1 MKKTITLLL
10 ITLTTMSCS
19 SEVEVLNIPLTSSSK
34 EAIALFTS
42 DVFRVKTGYR
52 MDGPQ
57 VLPILD
63 KIFELDSN
71 FHLSNAL
78 RGSYNNNLNSGER
91 RKIITDAYENRE
103 SVSEIEKALIT
114 SIYEENV
121 SRNLV
126 KAEGVLNDITNKY
139 PGYYY
144 LWLYTGSFQNMVL
157 LDPAKSKL
165 SWEKALKID
174 PNNSM
179 AKILLSQLH
188 YVTTENFQLLTD
200 DKIDLEKAISLL
212 EDAEK
217 GDQKNYTYSRL
228 LGNIYRA
235 QGEFDKSLNA
245 YDRAINLIEDKDSP
259 SYKQTLLVSGHNY
272 LFKEEYEKTREIYRA
287 SIAIDYRIGYDVN
300 ISRWLA
306 NTYLYE
312 KKYNDA
318 IKEID
323 LLEDRILKNTSIDEI
338 GKNIFLYRCDFERFI
353 TYGHSQM
360 KEDAL
365 ESLQSMN
372 KHQDEIKKFQ
382 TSSAS
387 SEDEIR
393 RIELNIDIN
402 NEFNKIWYLILFGE
416 FEEASSE
423 LKSYSLLSSEYLVYD
438 SKAMINFYKLSG
450 YLNLM
455 SGNIDASISFYDQ
468 IPRALLEAD
477 NYQLY
482 FYALAVNAKGKKGES
497 TELFTY
503 LANYNFAGWENSII
517 RSLAQAQLDKV

>member
-10 ITLTTMSCS
+10 ITLITLSCS

-34 EAIALFTS
+34 EAVALFTS
-42 DVFRVKTGYR
+42 DVFAVRTGYR

-57 VLPILD
+57 VLPVLNKLNKLD
-63 KIFELDSN
+63 PD
-71 FHLSNAL
+71 FHLANAL
-78 RGSYNNNLNSGER
+78 RGSYDNNLNSNER
-91 RKIITDAYENRE
+91 RQIITSAYENRGN
-103 SVSEIEKALIT
+103 VSEIEKALIS
-114 SIYEENV
+114 SIYEETV
-121 SRNLV
+121 SRNII
-126 KAEGVLNDITNKY
+126 KAESTLNDLTEKH
-139 PGYYY
+139 PEYYY
-144 LWLYTGSFQNMVL
+144 LWLYVGSFQNMSL
-157 LDPAKSKL
+157 LDPSRSKL
-165 SWEKALKID
+165 SWEKALEID
-174 PNNSM
+174 PNNLM

-188 YVTTENFQLLTD
+188 YVTTVDFQLLTD
-200 DKIDLEKAISLL
+200 DKIDQEKAISLIQS
-212 EDAEK
+212 AEK
-217 GDQKNYTYSRL
+217 DDQTNYTYSRL

-235 QGEFDKSLNA
+235 RGEFDKSLDA
-245 YDRAINLIEDKDSP
+245 YDRAISLIEDKESP
-259 SYKQTLLVSGHNY
+259 AYKQTLLVSGHNY

-287 SIAIDYRIGYDVN
+287 SVAIDYRVGYDAN

-312 KKYNDA
+312 KKYNEA

-323 LLEDRILKNTSIDEI
+323 LLESRIVNNNTLDEI
-338 GKNIFLYRCDFERFI
+338 GKNILLYGCDFERFI

-360 KEDAL
+360 KEDAF
-365 ESLQSMN
+365 ETLQNMN
-372 KHQDEIKKFQ
+372 NHQKEIKRLQ
-382 TSSAS
+382 ASSAS
-387 SEDEIR
+387 SEDEVK
-393 RIELNIDIN
+393 RIKLNIDIN

-416 FEEASSE
+416 FEDAAQE
-423 LKSYSLLSSEYLVYD
+423 LKSFSLLSSEYLIYD

-482 FYALAVNAKGKKGES
+482 FYALAVNAKGKKSES
-497 TELFTY
+497 NELFTY